1 VITTAAIL
9 ARGLGSRMRRES
21 ADAPLEPGQQ
31 AAADAG
37 LKGMIPIDRPFLD
50 YVIST
55 LADAGLAEVV
65 LVIGPD
71 HAAIRDY
78 YTRVAPP
85 ARVRVRFAV
94 QQEPLG
100 TADAVVAAAATIGH
114 VPFLVLNADNHYP
127 VEAIRALAAADE
139 AGVVAFDRDAL
150 LADGAIE
157 AARIRQFAVLDIAP
171 DGTLR
176 GIVEKPG
183 DTLDP
188 ASDAA
193 RWVSM
198 NLWAIT
204 PALVQA
210 CRTVPRSAR
219 GEHELPEAVATV
231 LATAAE
237 PVRALRVAGTV
248 LDLST
253 RADVPAVAARLRA
266 MQHAGLCV
274 QP

>member
-1 VITTAAIL
+1 
-9 ARGLGSRMRRES
+9 MRR
-21 ADAPLEPGQQ
+21 ADGEARLEPVQQ

-50 YVIST
+50 YVLST
-55 LADAGLAEVV
+55 LADAGITEVV

-71 HAAIRDY
+71 HAAMRDY

-85 ARVRVRFAV
+85 VRVRVRFAV
-94 QQEPLG
+94 QHEPLG
-100 TADAVVAAAATIGH
+100 TADAVVAAAEVIGD

-127 VEAIRALAAADE
+127 AEAIRTLAAVDA
-139 AGVVAFDRDAL
+139 AGVAAFDRNAL
-150 LADGAIE
+150 LADGVIDAD
-157 AARIRQFAVLDIAP
+157 RIRQFAVLDLAD

-183 DTLDP
+183 DALDP

-210 CRTVPRSAR
+210 CRTVPRSVR
-219 GEHELPEAVATV
+219 GEHELPEAVA
-231 LATAAE
+231 AAMAAGHG
-237 PVRALRVAGTV
+237 PVRAVCVSGTV

-253 RADVPAVAARLRA
+253 RADVPVVAERLRA
-266 MQHAGLCV
+266 MQRAGLRV